1 MDIQAIKDFVLAHN
15 LEERSITGFW
25 NYFNNYEKEYRDEF
39 QKDFPDY
46 NVNHVELSID
56 TVSLRITNWP
66 DDGYNHVI
74 IAVRMHYKDQYAGMY
89 KMIFNLSGDVED
101 DHLSLF

>member
-1 MDIQAIKDFVLAHN
+1 MDIQMIKDFVLTHN

-25 NYFNNYEKEYRDEF
+25 NYFNNYQKECSEEF
-39 QKDFPDY
+39 QKEFPDY
-46 NVNHVELSID
+46 DANHVEVFID

-66 DDGYNHVI
+66 DDGYNHLI
-74 IAVRMHYKDQYAGMY
+74 IVVRMHYKDQYAGMY
-89 KMIFNLSGDVED
+89 EMIFNLSGDVED